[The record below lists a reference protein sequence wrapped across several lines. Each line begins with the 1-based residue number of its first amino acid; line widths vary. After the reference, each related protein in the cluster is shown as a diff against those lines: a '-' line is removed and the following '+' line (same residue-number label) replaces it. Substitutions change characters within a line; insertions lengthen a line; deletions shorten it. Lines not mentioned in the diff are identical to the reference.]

1 MERTREHKKRED
13 YRQGG
18 RVQLARGKGVK
29 PKKKAAQAKKLH
41 LYNSRQHKL

>member
-1 MERTREHKKRED
+1 MERTREYKKRED

-29 PKKKAAQAKKLH
+29 SKKKKKAKKKKK
-41 LYNSRQHKL
+41 R